1 MQLERVSPESVG
13 ISSKSI
19 LEFLRRAREACVE
32 MHGLMVLRHGKV
44 CAEGWWAPYGPQY
57 KHSMFSFSKTLTAT
71 AIGFA
76 EQEGLL
82 SLEEK
87 LVDIFPDRCPEKLSE
102 NLRKADIYS
111 LLTMSCGHEN
121 EISAQEDAS
130 PDWISAFLHHDF
142 PYAPGT
148 MFQYNTPGTNML
160 AAILRRKTGMGLT
173 EFLEPRLLAPLG
185 IENARCLRLADG
197 VERGGAGYF
206 LSTEDM
212 ARFAQFYLQRGVW
225 EGKRLLQESWFDRAS
240 AAQIATVN
248 PIFTNHD
255 SNWRLGYGFQMWRC
269 IPEGVYR
276 MDGAFGQFGVIFP
289 EQDAVVA
296 INSASVYPDDLL
308 NILWDT
314 ILPGMQGEPLPENA
328 QDAAALART
337 LQGLSLPAAWGVRSR
352 AGESA
357 YGGRTYAAKGEIPGL
372 AGLIGGMGLWPAGAG
387 ALRGLSL
394 SFGEREALLTAT
406 EAEGTKVLRIG
417 LTGAYAR
424 SELDGRPYAA
434 SGAWRGA
441 DVFEIEARCVEF
453 VSGSALRLRFAPE
466 GLLLSIT
473 SALPN
478 AGEARYALVP
488 AR

>member
-13 ISSKSI
+13 ISSRAI

-87 LVDIFPDRCPEKLSE
+87 LVDIFPDLCPEDPSE

-357 YGGRTYAAKGEIPGL
+357 WGGRTYAAKGEIPGL
-372 AGLIGGMGLWPAGAG
+372 AGLIGGMGLWPAGAC

-394 SFGEREALLTAT
+394 AFGEREALLTAT
-406 EAEGTKVLRIG
+406 EAEGTKTLRIG

-453 VSGSALRLRFAPE
+453 VSGSTLRLRFAPE
-466 GLLLSIT
+466 DLLLSVT

>member
-87 LVDIFPDRCPEKLSE
+87 LVDIFPDRCPENPSE

-185 IENARCLRLADG
+185 IENARCLRLAVG

-212 ARFAQFYLQRGVW
+212 ARVAQF
-225 EGKRLLQESWFDRAS
+225 
-240 AAQIATVN
+240 
-248 PIFTNHD
+248 
-255 SNWRLGYGFQMWRC
+255 
-269 IPEGVYR
+269 
-276 MDGAFGQFGVIFP
+276 
-289 EQDAVVA
+289 
-296 INSASVYPDDLL
+296 
-308 NILWDT
+308 
-314 ILPGMQGEPLPENA
+314 
-328 QDAAALART
+328 
-337 LQGLSLPAAWGVRSR
+337 
-352 AGESA
+352 
-357 YGGRTYAAKGEIPGL
+357 
-372 AGLIGGMGLWPAGAG
+372 
-387 ALRGLSL
+387 
-394 SFGEREALLTAT
+394 
-406 EAEGTKVLRIG
+406 
-417 LTGAYAR
+417 
-424 SELDGRPYAA
+424 
-434 SGAWRGA
+434 
-441 DVFEIEARCVEF
+441 
-453 VSGSALRLRFAPE
+453 
-466 GLLLSIT
+466 
-473 SALPN
+473 
-478 AGEARYALVP
+478 
-488 AR
+488 